1 MTELET
7 KLLEEVEKIRKG
19 QANLTELLLQ
29 HTEQQDEL
37 AELLQGLT
45 NQQDA
50 LADSLKQLLN
60 SSAEQ

>member
-29 HTEQQDEL
+29 HTEQQNDL
-37 AELLQGLT
+37 AESLQGLT
-45 NQQDA
+45 TRQNDLSA
-50 LADSLKQLLN
+50 SLEQLQNLLDP
-60 SSAEQ
+60 Q